1 MYNGPVSKL
10 ENLSFCQLAAFLEDQ
25 PAPLAEIVIEL
36 RKLVLMAAPDA
47 TETILWKTL
56 SYHDAVR
63 GGKVKGAVCQIS
75 LHADHVRLSFIHGTA
90 LPDPSGILRGDRKS
104 KRFVK
109 IRTTAEAE
117 ALPLEPLIRAAAERT
132 ANW

>member
-1 MYNGPVSKL
+1 
-10 ENLSFCQLAAFLEDQ
+10 
-25 PAPLAEIVIEL
+25 
-36 RKLVLMAAPDA
+36 MAAPDA

-75 LHADHVRLSFIHGTA
+75 LHADHVRLSFIHGAA
-90 LPDPSGILRGDRKS
+90 LPDPSGILRGDRQ
-104 KRFVK
+104 VK
-109 IRTTAEAE
+109 AFRQNQNHGGGGGASPGTV
-117 ALPLEPLIRAAAERT
+117 IRAAAERT